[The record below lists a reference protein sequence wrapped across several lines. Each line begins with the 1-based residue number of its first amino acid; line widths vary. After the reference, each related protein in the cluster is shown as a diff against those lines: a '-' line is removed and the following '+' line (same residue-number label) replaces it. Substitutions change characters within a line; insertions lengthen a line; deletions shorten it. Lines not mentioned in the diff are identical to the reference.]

1 MNHGP
6 LIFLGVFAALALSWF
21 GLVFEPQLQLGNAE
35 QATNLVNTAELYPQ
49 MRPGMARQGL
59 DVYRSLGCAACHTQ
73 QIGQTGR
80 TYDVVLVN
88 VGTNRADVVAALLTV
103 KPATTAAEAGHLT
116 NGLTILENVSRPVA
130 DAALSKLEPT
140 GAKALVKITPIGPD
154 IARGWGKRRSVA
166 RDFLFDQPVML
177 GSQRIGPDLADVG
190 ARRPDANW
198 HLAHLYNP
206 RVVEK
211 NSVMPPYRFLFE
223 KRKIERAPSSE
234 ALKLS
239 GELAPEQE
247 YEIVPTDRAKQLAAY
262 LLSLR
267 ADTVIFETPI
277 TVATALAVSTNAPTS
292 ATNAPAAATDAP
304 AAATN
309 APAK

>member
-21 GLVFEPQLQLGNAE
+21 GLIFEPQLQLGAAQ
-35 QATNLVNTAELYPQ
+35 QATNLVNNAELYPQ
-49 MRPGMARQGL
+49 MRPGVARQGL
-59 DVYRSLGCAACHTQ
+59 EVYRSLGCAACHTE

-80 TYDVVLVN
+80 IYDVVLTDA
-88 VGTNRADVVAALLTV
+88 GTNRADVVAALLKL
-103 KPATTAAEAGHLT
+103 KPGMTAAEAEHLT
-116 NGLTILENVSRPVA
+116 NAQTILENVSRPVA
-130 DAALSKLEPT
+130 DAAVAKLEPT
-140 GAKALVKITPIGPD
+140 SAKAQVKVTPTGPD

-190 ARRPDANW
+190 SRRPDANW

-206 RVVEK
+206 RIVEK
-211 NSVMPPYRFLFE
+211 KSVMPPYRFLFE
-223 KRKIERAPSSE
+223 KRKIERAPSPE

-239 GELAPEQE
+239 GEFAPEPG
-247 YEIVPTDRAKQLAAY
+247 YEIVPTDQAKELAAY

-267 ADTVIFETPI
+267 ADTVIFETPM
-277 TVATALAVSTNAPTS
+277 TVAVAASTNAPAVSTNAPT
-292 ATNAPAAATDAP
+292 AITNAPVAAA
-304 AAATN
+304 N